1 MKYFLCILFIVIG
14 IKHVFAAEW
23 IHDISGMVTKE
34 ELLINNKISISTFK
48 IVSQWTDNL
57 GHYGSS
63 ICIGFIERHTDG
75 EIKNLQNSCERIDE
89 NGIKYWTR
97 GERAKSQ
104 LKAGV
109 GYSHI
114 IDSTSPYRDELIGTK
129 CTYAINYLNNL
140 SFSKTKCELSDDL
153 LRKLSN

>member
-1 MKYFLCILFIVIG
+1 MKYFLCILFIILG
-14 IKHVFAAEW
+14 TRQLFAAEL
-23 IHDISGMVTKE
+23 ILDVSGVVTKE
-34 ELLINNKISISTFK
+34 EILINNKSSISTFK
-48 IVSQWTDNL
+48 IISQWTDNL

-63 ICIGFIERHTDG
+63 KCIGFIERHADG

-97 GERAKSQ
+97 GERSQSQ

-109 GYSHI
+109 GYSRI
-114 IDSTSPYRDELIGTK
+114 IDSTSPYRNELIGTECK
-129 CTYAINYLNNL
+129 YAINYLNNL
-140 SFSKTKCELSDDL
+140 SFSKTKCELSDGL